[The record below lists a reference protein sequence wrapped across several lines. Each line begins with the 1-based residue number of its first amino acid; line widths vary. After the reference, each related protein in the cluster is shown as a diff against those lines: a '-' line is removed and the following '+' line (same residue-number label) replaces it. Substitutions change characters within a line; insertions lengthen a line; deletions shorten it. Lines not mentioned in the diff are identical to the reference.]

1 MKWKALKKKSASKAG
16 SNPFSLVPMS
26 GVIGWITGT
35 YTLTGTNVFLDDGGR
50 SFTVA
55 ISEKQYDFYDFVP
68 NQDL

>member
-1 MKWKALKKKSASKAG
+1 
-16 SNPFSLVPMS
+16 MS